1 MPAPQN
7 YKIHV
12 RFDPFFHFFI
22 LPILLLTVLIAGVW
36 YAHHW
41 HTHVHSG
48 LWVILVTIVLLM
60 LALKV
65 RTYAVSL
72 QDRIIRCEERL
83 RYNLLLSPEDLIAV
97 SPLTMRQ
104 IIGLRFASDAELP
117 ALALRAIKEGLTEKQ
132 IKQSIVNWKPDY
144 QRV

>member
-7 YKIHV
+7 YKIHA

-22 LPILLLTVLIAGVW
+22 LPILLITVLVAGVW
-36 YAHHW
+36 YAHHY
-41 HTHVHSG
+41 HTHLHSG
-48 LWVILVTIVLLM
+48 LWVILVTVVLLM

-83 RYNLLLSPEDLIAV
+83 RYNLLLSPEDLLTVA
-97 SPLTMRQ
+97 PLTMRQ

-117 ALALRAIKEGLTEKQ
+117 ALALRAIKEGLSEKQ

>member
-117 ALALRAIKEGLTEKQ
+117 ALALRAIKEGLSEKQ
-132 IKQSIVNWKPDY
+132 IKQSIVHWKPDY